1 MQRDDPTV
9 VQYFRDQLDPVSADK
24 RGIVIPR
31 TSLRRKV
38 ILLDNILTEQ
48 QFRVEGDFVYF
59 DQNSTGVAT
68 VKLNNTSEDPWPAV
82 ALAGVSDV
90 PYTDIF
96 ISGAAQ
102 AGKFLNMWY
111 GYRARFMN
119 PQQSIATIGSITSP
133 VRVNTADA
141 NNTGI
146 NAVTVNGSI
155 AIGQGMGAVL
165 AREVGFA
172 YGASFKSVTNLVTN
186 ATEQVFSAAANPNG
200 ALLWDANIVSVA
212 AAGQSTTISLHAH
225 TGAPVVYTDGDVQ
238 LQHLNWNATLA
249 GLLSSTPSIL
259 TRARFI
265 PAGKGLWFLNI
276 GNNEVTARRNVLYT
290 LL

>member
-9 VQYFRDQLDPVSADK
+9 AQYFRDQLDPVSVDK

-31 TSLRRKV
+31 SSLRRKV
-38 ILLDNILTEQ
+38 ILLDTLLNEQ

-82 ALAGVSDV
+82 ALAGVTDV

-96 ISGAAQ
+96 VSAAAQ

-133 VRVNTADA
+133 VGVQGPRAYNNAPQLADLPVLNRDVGFVYGTAISTTSAGAANTAVQLIA
-141 NNTGI
+141 PGTN
-146 NAVTVNGSI
+146 VNGVI
-155 AIGQGMGAVL
+155 
-165 AREVGFA
+165 
-172 YGASFKSVTNLVTN
+172 
-186 ATEQVFSAAANPNG
+186 
-200 ALLWDANIVSVA
+200 LWRASVA
-212 AAGQSTTISLHAH
+212 GRGVTPPLLMGILAKSS
-225 TGAPVVYTDGDVQ
+225 APATVIDGDV
-238 LQHLNWNATLA
+238 LVGTDASAETA
-249 GLLSSTPSIL
+249 GPVSFCFGRLE
-259 TRARFI
+259 RAVFVS
-265 PAGKGLWFLNI
+265 AGKGIYKMNSQAEANAYASILA
-276 GNNEVTARRNVLYT
+276 TVL
-290 LL
+290 